1 MSNKVVF
8 GTLAV
13 VSSVLALGS
22 VLNVT
27 VPSAQAFEVE
37 RTRGSNKASRIV
49 RTEKVQAQ
57 EPTVKAESQKSEIK
71 AEPQESEIKAEPQAS
86 SRRSTIFVRGNHG
99 AQKLVTQEGVGGPT
113 REYKGFPKLE
123 QRGSHGAY
131 HIVND

>member
-8 GTLAV
+8 GALAV
-13 VSSVLALGS
+13 VPSVLALGS

-27 VPSAQAFEVE
+27 TPSAQAFEVE
-37 RTRGSNKASRIV
+37 RGRHGASRIV
-49 RTEKVQAQ
+49 QTQKVQ
-57 EPTVKAESQKSEIK
+57 SQKPEV
-71 AEPQESEIKAEPQAS
+71 KAEPQAS

>member
-8 GTLAV
+8 GALAFIP
-13 VSSVLALGS
+13 SVLALGS
-22 VLNVT
+22 VLNVAT
-27 VPSAQAFEVE
+27 PAAQAFEVE
-37 RTRGSNKASRIV
+37 RGRHGASRIV
-49 RTEKVQAQ
+49 RSDKAQA
-57 EPTVKAESQKSEIK
+57 PKPDVKGES
-71 AEPQESEIKAEPQAS
+71 QAS
-86 SRRSTIFVRGNHG
+86 SRRSTIFVRGSHG